1 MRIIP
6 DPEPEPEADPE
17 PEKESEPEFDTDSHE
32 STRVQFGRELRKY
45 RILSG
50 FTQRRLCIAV
60 PLAVSHLSM
69 LENGHRA
76 PTRKLAHQMD
86 EALDLGTTL
95 VDLLDRLDRMAT
107 QVPRWF
113 RSWLEFEPLST
124 SQRIWEPLMV
134 PGLLQTEQYAE
145 AILSR
150 SPDTTPEQVKK
161 NVAARM
167 DRKNILHRPDPPM
180 LWTILDEGILHRPI
194 ADPEVMRGQLHSLL
208 EMSESPWL
216 SLQVLPHT
224 ARNVLGLLGG
234 FTIADMP
241 GSAPPVAY
249 IDSQSTG
256 DRVSERAEEIK
267 RLEFLYDLIRADA
280 LSRSDSRDM
289 IKEAIQ
295 RWTT

>member
-1 MRIIP
+1 MSVIPEP
-6 DPEPEPEADPE
+6 DPELEPTPET
-17 PEKESEPEFDTDSHE
+17 ESESEFDTDYHE

-45 RILSG
+45 RLLSR
-50 FTQRRLCIAV
+50 FTQRQLCLAV
-60 PLAVSHLSM
+60 PLAVSQLSM

-76 PTRKLAHQMD
+76 PTWKLARQLD
-86 EALDLGTTL
+86 EALNLGTTL
-95 VDLLDRLDRMAT
+95 ADLLDHLDRTAT
-107 QVPRWF
+107 QVPHWF
-113 RSWLEFEPLST
+113 RPWLEFEPLST

-150 SPDTTPEQVKK
+150 SPGVTPEQVKQ
-161 NVAARM
+161 NVADRM
-167 DRKNILHRPDPPM
+167 GRKSILHRPDPPM
-180 LWTILDEGILHRPI
+180 LWVILDEGILHRPV
-194 ADPEVMRGQLHSLL
+194 ADPEVMRGQFHHLL
-208 EMSESPWL
+208 EMSESRWL
-216 SLQVLPHT
+216 SLQVLPHS

-241 GSAPPVAY
+241 KNAPPVAY

-256 DRVSERAEEIK
+256 DRTSERAEEIK

-280 LSRSDSRDM
+280 LSRSDSRDK

>member
-1 MRIIP
+1 MSIAVE
-6 DPEPEPEADPE
+6 PEPEPD
-17 PEKESEPEFDTDSHE
+17 SEPEFDTYSYE

-50 FTQRRLCIAV
+50 FTQRQLCTVV
-60 PLAVSHLSM
+60 PIAVSHLSM

-76 PTRKLAHQMD
+76 PTRKLAHQLD
-86 EALDLGTTL
+86 EAFDLGTTL
-95 VDLLDRLDRMAT
+95 VDLLDRLDRAAT

-113 RSWLEFEPLST
+113 RPWLEFEPLSV
-124 SQRIWEPLMV
+124 SQRIWGALIV

-150 SPDTTPEQVKK
+150 SPGVTPEQVKE
-161 NVAARM
+161 NIVARM
-167 DRKNILHRPDPPM
+167 DRKNILRRPDPPM
-180 LWTILDEGILHRPI
+180 LWAILDEGILHRPI
-194 ADPEVMRGQLHSLL
+194 ADPEVMREQFHYLL

-216 SLQVLPHT
+216 SLQVLPYT

-256 DRVSERAEEIK
+256 DRVSERAEEVK
-267 RLEFLYDLIRADA
+267 RLEFRYDLIRADA
-280 LSRSDSRDM
+280 LSRNDSRDM

>member
-6 DPEPEPEADPE
+6 DPEPEPEAVSE
-17 PEKESEPEFDTDSHE
+17 PGTESEPEFDTDSHE

-113 RSWLEFEPLST
+113 RSWLEFEPLSI
-124 SQRIWEPLMV
+124 SQRIWEPLIV

-145 AILSR
+145 AILSH
-150 SPDTTPEQVKK
+150 SPGTTPEQVRK

-167 DRKNILHRPDPPM
+167 DRKNILHRPDPRCSGPS
-180 LWTILDEGILHRPI
+180 WTRASCTVPSPI
-194 ADPEVMRGQLHSLL
+194 R
-208 EMSESPWL
+208 
-216 SLQVLPHT
+216 
-224 ARNVLGLLGG
+224 R
-234 FTIADMP
+234 
-241 GSAPPVAY
+241 
-249 IDSQSTG
+249 
-256 DRVSERAEEIK
+256 
-267 RLEFLYDLIRADA
+267 
-280 LSRSDSRDM
+280 
-289 IKEAIQ
+289 
-295 RWTT
+295 